1 MFFVA
6 EAQRTKERVIR
17 HEVRELV
24 KSKITQGFVGLEKA
38 LHFILIAK
46 ARYWRARE
54 QHTFD
59 CYYNRRRWKSNS
71 LSCNIQRQEI
81 QSC

>member
-17 HEVRELV
+17 HEVRGLG

-46 ARYWRARE
+46 ARY
-54 QHTFD
+54 
-59 CYYNRRRWKSNS
+59 
-71 LSCNIQRQEI
+71 
-81 QSC
+81 